1 MFCMVDAVLVYMF
14 MFTYILLTVLTA
26 ISGEDKH
33 TMYSEGEGHL
43 LSGGVCPSSL
53 QVIVSQE
60 HLQSCSDS
68 MICFFT
74 EYQTKSIDKNCTRF
88 VACACSAI
96 NNTLATH

>member
-14 MFTYILLTVLTA
+14 MYTYILFTVLTA
-26 ISGEDKH
+26 TSGEDKH

-68 MICFFT
+68 MICFF
-74 EYQTKSIDKNCTRF
+74 YRISNKKHR
-88 VACACSAI
+88 
-96 NNTLATH
+96 

>member
-14 MFTYILLTVLTA
+14 MYAYILFTVLTA
-26 ISGEDKH
+26 TSGEDKH

-68 MICFFT
+68 MICFFL
-74 EYQTKSIDKNCTRF
+74 QNIKQK
-88 VACACSAI
+88 A
-96 NNTLATH
+96 